1 MEITNTENEILKL
14 AFQNLSDTV
23 KKVHRRK
30 SIALNIYTRK
40 EERLKITELWIERK
54 SEDAYQK

>member
-1 MEITNTENEILKL
+1 MGIKNTENGIIIKTCISKL
-14 AFQNLSDTV
+14 AGCSP

-40 EERLKITELWIERK
+40 EERQERIEL
-54 SEDAYQK
+54 SS